1 MVPANALPISLGD
14 FRESLNGNA
23 VVTFGELPCHRRQ
36 IAIPDVPY
44 TFSPRGCSSA
54 APQSGGIA
62 QLVERQLCKLDVRG
76 SNPLASISKE
86 MEAEMRAAVRLVG
99 RVTRKGSN
107 PATAGSFTRA
117 SAKRWIIPL
126 PPFQEMEAEMRT
138 VVRLVGRLSGSTL
151 PVRLGPRLL
160 VWRLAE
166 PGFSKFAKARHFRPR
181 PRRACSPDMI
191 SAGAPRSAGEASA
204 LP

>member
-107 PATAGSFTRA
+107 PAAAGSFARA
-117 SAKRWIIPL
+117 SAIALDNPL
-126 PPFQEMEAEMRT
+126 ASISKEMEAEMRT

-166 PGFSKFAKARHFRPR
+166 P
-181 PRRACSPDMI
+181 
-191 SAGAPRSAGEASA
+191 
-204 LP
+204 

>member
-76 SNPLASISKE
+76 SNPLASIFLRE
-86 MEAEMRAAVRLVG
+86 MSR
-99 RVTRKGSN
+99 S
-107 PATAGSFTRA
+107 
-117 SAKRWIIPL
+117 
-126 PPFQEMEAEMRT
+126 
-138 VVRLVGRLSGSTL
+138 
-151 PVRLGPRLL
+151 
-160 VWRLAE
+160 
-166 PGFSKFAKARHFRPR
+166 GFSACRTSK
-181 PRRACSPDMI
+181 RAGREATI
-191 SAGAPRSAGEASA
+191 SQG
-204 LP
+204 